1 MLPSGIRE
9 TFQVFG
15 AEPKT
20 SGISG
25 AEPRLRVALAA
36 LEEMKV
42 LMARVTATLHALQF
56 PVQPP
61 SCPLQPSM
69 EPALA
74 DLIANLARESSS
86 AHSWSE
92 EEEHNDIGARAAH
105 RVGEMVLCDD
115 IRHINVSSEDEGV
128 Q

>member
-36 LEEMKV
+36 LEEMKEV
-42 LMARVTATLHALQF
+42 EKVERNQ
-56 PVQPP
+56 
-61 SCPLQPSM
+61 C
-69 EPALA
+69 EN
-74 DLIANLARESSS
+74 I
-86 AHSWSE
+86 HS
-92 EEEHNDIGARAAH
+92 
-105 RVGEMVLCDD
+105 
-115 IRHINVSSEDEGV
+115 
-128 Q
+128 

>member
-36 LEEMKV
+36 LEKMKV
-42 LMARVTATLHALQF
+42 LMARVAATLHALQF
-56 PVQPP
+56 PV
-61 SCPLQPSM
+61 
-69 EPALA
+69 
-74 DLIANLARESSS
+74 
-86 AHSWSE
+86 
-92 EEEHNDIGARAAH
+92 
-105 RVGEMVLCDD
+105 
-115 IRHINVSSEDEGV
+115 
-128 Q
+128 

>member
-36 LEEMKV
+36 LEKMKV
-42 LMARVTATLHALQF
+42 LMAHVAATLHALQF
-56 PVQPP
+56 PV
-61 SCPLQPSM
+61 
-69 EPALA
+69 
-74 DLIANLARESSS
+74 
-86 AHSWSE
+86 
-92 EEEHNDIGARAAH
+92 
-105 RVGEMVLCDD
+105 
-115 IRHINVSSEDEGV
+115 
-128 Q
+128 